1 MNKDI
6 LITYIFNSTYKGISM
21 DKAEKYAHQLVN
33 IALESYPNVYPTSQ
47 RTR

>member
-1 MNKDI
+1 
-6 LITYIFNSTYKGISM
+6 M